1 MDLIELKEDL
11 SNPWPP
17 AMVNGEFLQAIQ
29 EKYVNTHLSEEC

>member
-17 AMVNGEFLQAIQ
+17 AMVNGEFLKHGCIQ
-29 EKYVNTHLSEEC
+29 EVADEVI